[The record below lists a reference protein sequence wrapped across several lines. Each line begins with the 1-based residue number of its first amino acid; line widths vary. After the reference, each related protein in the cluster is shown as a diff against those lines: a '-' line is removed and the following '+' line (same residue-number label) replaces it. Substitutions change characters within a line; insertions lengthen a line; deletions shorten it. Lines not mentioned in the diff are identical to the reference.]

1 VEASVLAWNDCVEP
15 ARLSDHEH
23 AEAASSADL
32 NQLAVL
38 ELEHYVAICPVSGQ
52 HFLSPTIL
60 EDLREA
66 ARSGNDRRALT
77 LKLALGHFV
86 RTNRR

>member
-1 VEASVLAWNDCVEP
+1 MLAWNDCIEP
-15 ARLSDHEH
+15 ARLSDRER
-23 AEAASSADL
+23 AEAASTAELDR
-32 NQLAVL
+32 LAVL

-60 EDLREA
+60 EDLQNAQR
-66 ARSGNDRRALT
+66 GGDDRRALT

-86 RTNRR
+86 RTTRK

>member
-1 VEASVLAWNDCVEP
+1 MLAWNDCIEP
-15 ARLSDHEH
+15 ARLSDSER
-23 AEAASSADL
+23 AEVASAAELDR
-32 NQLAVL
+32 LAVL

-60 EDLREA
+60 EDLQNA
-66 ARSGNDRRALT
+66 QRSGNDRRALT

-86 RTNRR
+86 QTNRK